1 MQTKRKNQNELYT
14 SVSQLVSYCPLCDVS
29 FYPEAV
35 VVISE
40 DRKIQ
45 LLHATCN
52 HCLSSVVILLLNNE
66 WGVSSVGLVTDL
78 TGEDVARFK
87 DSASVSCNDVINLH
101 TLVTRSEPFFAAL

>member
-1 MQTKRKNQNELYT
+1 MQTKRKNQDELFT

-52 HCLSSVVILLLNNE
+52 HCYSSVVILLLNNE
-66 WGVSSVGLVTDL
+66 RGVTSVGLVTDL

-87 DSASVSCNDVINLH
+87 DSECVSCNDVIELH
-101 TLVTRSEPFFAAL
+101 ALVKQSSLFFTAL